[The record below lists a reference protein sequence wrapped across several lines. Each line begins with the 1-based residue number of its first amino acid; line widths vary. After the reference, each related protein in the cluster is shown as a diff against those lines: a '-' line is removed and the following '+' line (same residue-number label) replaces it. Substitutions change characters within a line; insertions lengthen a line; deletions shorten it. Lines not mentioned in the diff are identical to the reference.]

1 MAVTATPDHCTILV
15 PAVAA
20 EPPKKENIRSM
31 FLALAPAAPIIW
43 TWSFPV
49 HAASRLDLESAPH
62 KLKSEG
68 HLGREHVET
77 GRVASV
83 LQDPAPDRQIHNRT
97 AVA

>member
-1 MAVTATPDHCTILV
+1 M
-15 PAVAA
+15 
-20 EPPKKENIRSM
+20 
-31 FLALAPAAPIIW
+31 
-43 TWSFPV
+43 